1 MKMQL
6 VKPSVE
12 YKDSFLEAK
21 KEYEA
26 NGESIYLH
34 GHKPDDDFD
43 KHLLKIKERA
53 EGVNLP
59 ADRVPQTEL
68 WLIENGKFI
77 GWTKIRHKLNENLLL
92 QGGHIGYSIRPSMRN
107 KGYGTKILELALDEA
122 KKLGIEKALLTC
134 EDDNI
139 NSAKVIEKNG
149 GVLENKVTGDRK
161 LKRRYWIENK

>member
-1 MKMQL
+1 
-6 VKPSVE
+6 
-12 YKDSFLEAK
+12 
-21 KEYEA
+21 
-26 NGESIYLH
+26 
-34 GHKPDDDFD
+34 
-43 KHLLKIKERA
+43 
-53 EGVNLP
+53 
-59 ADRVPQTEL
+59 
-68 WLIENGKFI
+68 
-77 GWTKIRHKLNENLLL
+77 
-92 QGGHIGYSIRPSMRN
+92 MRN